1 MVIKQFADGSSY
13 NLEIWSI
20 YFITNSNVTC
30 KSVVSRF
37 GKAL

>member
-13 NLEIWSI
+13 NIEIWFI
-20 YFITNSNVTC
+20 CFITNSQVTC

-37 GKAL
+37 GKA